1 MITDETVLYAISVN
15 HQPRPGFV
23 LDTGNP
29 AAGRKDIRVRRYWR
43 WTDSDDDW
51 LNETPNLTGEGVKFD
66 IQYVGTADVLCRWD
80 VYCRNVKRE
89 RQEALQARLD
99 AEAAHEAA
107 KQAELARLDAVSHW
121 LPGDE
126 SRAYLDMSDMR
137 YLLGNDR
144 GGDTRYSARHVL
156 DLLERIQD
164 MYLQAAPLIATH
176 PGIDPNEVLGHLHR
190 TGSKS

>member
-1 MITDETVLYAISVN
+1 MVTDETVLYAITVN
-15 HQPRPGFV
+15 GQPRPGYV

-29 AAGRKDIRVRRYWR
+29 AAAKKDIKTRRYWR
-43 WTDSDDDW
+43 WTDSDEDW
-51 LNETPNLTGEGVKFD
+51 LNPEPNLTGEAVKFD

-89 RQEALQARLD
+89 RQQALDERAA
-99 AEAAHEAA
+99 AERKHEEA
-107 KQAELARLDAVSHW
+107 KQAELARLEAVSHW

-126 SRAYLDMSDMR
+126 SRAYLDISDMR

-156 DLLERIQD
+156 DLLERVQD
-164 MYLQAAPLIATH
+164 TYMQAAQIIANN
-176 PGIDPNEVLGHLHR
+176 PGIDPHEVLGHLQR